1 MPAKRTR
8 ALVTGASSGIGRAA
22 AVALAASGR
31 QVLAVG
37 RRRAALLP
45 LAEETGCQIAV
56 ADICDRAAMAVV
68 LDGFAPDILVNNAG
82 VGHGISGLDT
92 VTATQIESA
101 VATNVTA
108 TLNLTAAVLP
118 AMRRAGRGHIVTIG
132 SIAGLHTN
140 ISAVYGATK
149 AALHRFS
156 QNLRYELLGS
166 GIRVTEICP
175 GRVSTEFYQAAEGDP
190 DRSAALGQSGI
201 RELDPADIAAAL
213 LYAVDAPEHVNVATI
228 EILPTAQAVGGVAT
242 ARS

>member
-1 MPAKRTR
+1 MTAKRTR

-92 VTATQIESA
+92 VTAAQIESA

-108 TLNLTAAVLP
+108 TLNLTAAALP

-166 GIRVTEICP
+166 GVRVTEICP

-190 DRSAALGQSGI
+190 DRIAALGQSGI